1 MIYVIDI
8 DGTICNTVDG
18 MYNSSHPYS
27 LRIDFVNKLYDEGHT
42 IIYWTAR
49 GGNSGLDWSDLTKQ
63 QLDSWGCKYHE
74 LRMKKP
80 VYDVWVD
87 DKAIND
93 KAFFPV

>member
-1 MIYVIDI
+1 VIYVIDI
-8 DGTICNTVDG
+8 DGTICNTSDG
-18 MYNSSHPYS
+18 MYNSSHPYPT
-27 LRIDFVNKLYDEGHT
+27 RIDYVNKLYDEGHT